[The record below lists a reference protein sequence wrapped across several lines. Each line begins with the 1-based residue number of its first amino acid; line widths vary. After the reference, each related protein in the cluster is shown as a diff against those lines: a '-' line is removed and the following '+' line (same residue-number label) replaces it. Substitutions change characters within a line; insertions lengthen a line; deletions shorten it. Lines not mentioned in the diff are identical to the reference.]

1 MIKSAL
7 FNAVDVHGHGHHH
20 LWSCGLCE
28 NRHLCEQAV
37 CQHIA
42 QRQLLMVFELMQ
54 QAIQRIGVPEWRQ
67 RMIKGWRML
76 QADAAQCA

>member
-1 MIKSAL
+1 
-7 FNAVDVHGHGHHH
+7 
-20 LWSCGLCE
+20 
-28 NRHLCEQAV
+28 
-37 CQHIA
+37 
-42 QRQLLMVFELMQ
+42 LMQ